1 MDPSL
6 YQNNPLTIAQ
16 SFGYNPRLKPPV
28 TSSGGGGFSSSLSA
42 GTSPTSTLTPTPSP
56 TIGDSYKQFSSIFG
70 PPQSID
76 PNKIAA
82 DIQRLINQHIAPTI
96 TAPTVTPAQ
105 IQLPGGTYDQYR
117 KDLYN
122 KDFLPVSQEVQRQR
136 TQADTALS
144 GQLAQAGLS
153 DSGAG
158 VGQREMQAEHYDTF
172 LQQQAANMSAA
183 AGATAAQAEIG
194 VLSANAQLTQQAR
207 LANAGFDL
215 TAQTENARNILQ
227 GNTMAAQ
234 GYLAALGIS
243 GQQAAAYRDS
253 FLRYL
258 GGEEQAAAQKDQFRL
273 GAQSTYLNFT
283 LQQRTLDQHQYEI
296 EAQNNMN
303 AIRNA
308 NDSTQIANQFKE
320 AMAQI
325 DAKGQNWR
333 GNVGGAE
340 PQGGGGGGGA
350 SRSAGIGGGGGGNQT
365 EQPISQANGIDPN
378 GYAANNPWYQVPQ
391 GGPTYQNYAAP
402 QYTTGTN
409 AINAGYGITNPDRAA
424 AAIFGNQGFGGIIA
438 PGTEPP
444 A

>member
-16 SFGYNPRLKPPV
+16 SFGYNPQLKPPA
-28 TSSGGGGFSSSLSA
+28 TSGGGGSFGVQGGST
-42 GTSPTSTLTPTPSP
+42 TSPTSTLTPTPSP
-56 TIGDSYKQFSSIFG
+56 TIGDSYRQFSSIFG
-70 PPQSID
+70 PPKSID

-82 DIQRLINQHIAPTI
+82 DIQRLINQQARPTI
-96 TAPTVTPAQ
+96 TAPTVSPAE

-258 GGEEQAAAQKDQFRL
+258 GGEEQVAASKDQFRL
-273 GAQSTYLNFT
+273 GAQSTYLNF
-283 LQQRTLDQHQYEI
+283 LMQQRKLDVDQYQI
-296 EAQNNMN
+296 ESQNNTN
-303 AIRNA
+303 AVRNA
-308 NDSTQIANQFKE
+308 LDSKQIDNQFKT
-320 AMAQI
+320 AMEQI
-325 DAKGQNWR
+325 NGQNWR
-333 GNVGGAE
+333 QALESSGK
-340 PQGGGGGGGA
+340 GGGGGGTPTAQARQAAGQAATQNA
-350 SRSAGIGGGGGGNQT
+350 SVGGTTQTSSVNPQAAAYVNGPSAMPGQ
-365 EQPISQANGIDPN
+365 D
-378 GYAANNPWYQVPQ
+378 YAANNFGNVFGPDAGNTSGYFNSGSPQ
-391 GGPTYQNYAAP
+391 ATD
-402 QYTTGTN
+402 
-409 AINAGYGITNPDRAA
+409 AGN
-424 AAIFGNQGFGGIIA
+424 AIFGGTMGGA
-438 PGTEPP
+438 
-444 A
+444 